1 MAAPPV
7 APATPTRDHDPASLR
22 SPIVLSTRSP
32 AAAPRPASVL
42 IQNVRGAEGGVE
54 AITARRRNSGSFKT
68 MSTGGLVSN
77 SPFAKRLG
85 QASPTKSAASSPT
98 TSTLYT
104 SSRIPAPSSTGGGG
118 PSSARRTSASRQSS
132 GDQEQGPVKEN
143 SIPSD
148 LNELAKDDDS
158 KSRSSSPA
166 VPFRPTRQQQS
177 ATTAPASSPF
187 RPSRS
192 AQDEPAQPR
201 RQTSSYAH
209 LRSNNLVSSSPF
221 TSQQQVPSP
230 ELQQVPYEIGALTL
244 ESAPME
250 LFYDDSSS
258 AGDRSPHLDV
268 GLGARP
274 GQGVL
279 GPVLRHA
286 TGSSA
291 PPPVSPPPATSTS
304 SAMAPVRRGMRGPRP
319 LSGDAADGLA
329 EDEGRVVRRQP
340 SSKSVAWAET
350 EEVFEFEV
358 EEERR
363 RSMMSDASGLS
374 DEGYYGRR
382 GAGEG
387 EDEEDSSFEDDG
399 YGAQHASYSFEEGGS
414 VEVHDVDDGA
424 SDAEESVVSNTSS
437 AMDEVIGQID
447 SYLHEESYDAADVFS
462 PSQIHDGDHDGGEF
476 ADQPDLPSHHDTSG
490 YSSPA
495 VAQQRGP
502 VSAFSV
508 STADDGASDVMSTS
522 AYGDDD
528 DQDEHDAHFDATRQA
543 IIGRALVAPVPP
555 VPMSPGRPPLPPRPA
570 SHTVAAAPARADPIP
585 ASLLAQSDS
594 QFSLPDIPGTSPFM
608 GFEDDGTAGSVVSL
622 ANGAKPLA
630 AVHVPTTRPLSLHSH
645 TIATTSTPVTAARGE
660 PTEETTPTRSTPSST
675 APRGL
680 GLAPSSPAGSP
691 ILAALHRSPDAPT
704 ATLVPPGSASPALS
718 RKASL
723 VGSDVTTSST
733 SWYVSSVTGSLRG
746 GRIGSGLESTMKRHE
761 AILGSP
767 FMPSS
772 SGAFGAFPKPST
784 PAPALSVGTA
794 SPARSA
800 STMGS
805 AGKSTPPTSH
815 ASTASSNDAAG
826 GGVAPLSL
834 KSTRAIEA
842 RPALKAHGATLSSGM
857 MPTIAASSQ
866 RAQLGL
872 SVGSPLTARVAE
884 EMQSPLERLQMGVQ
898 GRGDGAEWRDGDS
911 LLGGAEGDEAGDEV
925 GSLRPGA
932 GAGAGGA
939 VKRLQRRRS
948 RSTGDADLAET
959 TSSVN
964 VHAQHTMPELGFEQQ
979 RGTEGGAFGSSIL
992 ESLDDIYN
1000 SRNRTYRVRESKRL
1014 VVVSDIAG
1022 HKAGDVD
1029 PGKAWR
1035 KKRPSNV
1042 HEINRSMSTMSVNSQ
1057 AVRKNREF
1065 AGQLFVLIREASFE
1079 GMPQPRFKTMV
1090 TATLDNGRQRV
1101 DVAVRELGSKVS
1113 LRKEFEL
1120 ACNQDLAFSIDFS
1133 VPRATPVSTPILP
1146 STPSVPTPTPPASP
1160 SKAHRAFRIFS
1171 SPKKKAAPAPA
1182 RPTSTLAAA
1191 PPPTPDPFYDYVSSN
1206 GQLATAHVSFATEAA
1221 ACRLKKTR
1229 VVLPFAAKKV
1239 GSPRSCSGS
1248 LAIDLLFVPA
1258 VQGVPKANLPKSM
1271 DEVLDGLERADFA
1284 TKVVHE
1290 SVLTQLGGDTTVWRR
1305 RVVKLRG
1312 STLVPYNEVTKRS
1325 HVEINLAQVVA
1336 VEDLNAPSSTS
1347 RAAVRDDDDDDDSM
1361 SRMDHSFRLAFED
1374 GNRIDYFADS
1384 YAIKAKW
1391 LEVLAA
1397 VVGKDG
1403 DKKTAPDW
1411 AVAVR
1416 KLPPPKALALKAA
1429 A

>member
-7 APATPTRDHDPASLR
+7 APATRTRDHDPVSLR
-22 SPIVLSTRSP
+22 SPIALSTRSP

-85 QASPTKSAASSPT
+85 QASPTKPAASPST
-98 TSTLYT
+98 TPYT
-104 SSRIPAPSSTGGGG
+104 SSRIPAPSSTGGV
-118 PSSARRTSASRQSS
+118 SSARRTSGSRKAS
-132 GDQEQGPVKEN
+132 GEQEQGPVKEN
-143 SIPSD
+143 SVPSD
-148 LNELAKDDDS
+148 LNELANAPLDDS

-166 VPFRPTRQQQS
+166 VPFRPARQQPPP
-177 ATTAPASSPF
+177 TTAASSSPF
-187 RPSRS
+187 RPSRP
-192 AQDEPAQPR
+192 AHDEPSQPR

-221 TSQQQVPSP
+221 TTQQAPSP

-268 GLGARP
+268 GIGARP

-279 GPVLRHA
+279 GPVSRHA
-286 TGSSA
+286 AGASA
-291 PPPVSPPPATSTS
+291 PPPVSPPPATTSTS

-319 LSGDAADGLA
+319 LSGDAADDLA
-329 EDEGRVVRRQP
+329 EKQGRVVRRQP

-382 GAGEG
+382 GAG
-387 EDEEDSSFEDDG
+387 DDDDDEDSSFEADG

-414 VEVHDVDDGA
+414 VEVHDVDDDGA
-424 SDAEESVVSNTSS
+424 SDAGESVVSNTSS

-447 SYLHEESYDAADVFS
+447 SYLHEESYDAAAVFS
-462 PSQIHDGDHDGGEF
+462 PSQIHDGDHERGEF
-476 ADQPDLPSHHDTSG
+476 VDQPDLPTHHDTSG

-495 VAQQRGP
+495 LPQQRGP

-522 AYGDDD
+522 AYDDD
-528 DQDEHDAHFDATRQA
+528 DEHDAHFDQA
-543 IIGRALVAPVPP
+543 RRAILSSALVAPVPP
-555 VPMSPGRPPLPPRPA
+555 IPMSPGRPPLPPRPA
-570 SHTVAAAPARADPIP
+570 SSTVTAPARADPIP
-585 ASLLAQSDS
+585 ASLLAHSDS
-594 QFSLPDIPGTSPFM
+594 QFSLPDIPGTSPFL

-622 ANGAKPLA
+622 ANGAKPHA
-630 AVHVPTTRPLSLHSH
+630 ATSVPTTRPLSLHSH
-645 TIATTSTPVTAARGE
+645 TVATTSTPVKAAAARAE
-660 PTEETTPTRSTPSST
+660 PAEETTPTKSTPSST
-675 APRGL
+675 ATRGV
-680 GLAPSSPAGSP
+680 GLAPSSSAGSP

-746 GRIGSGLESTMKRHE
+746 GRIGGGLESTMKRHE

-772 SGAFGAFPKPST
+772 SGAFGAFPKPSPSSSV
-784 PAPALSVGTA
+784 PAPGALSVGTA
-794 SPARSA
+794 SPARST

-805 AGKSTPPTSH
+805 TGKSTPPTSH
-815 ASTASSNDAAG
+815 ASTAGSDNAAG
-826 GGVAPLSL
+826 GAVVAPLSL
-834 KSTRAIEA
+834 KGTRAIEA

-898 GRGDGAEWRDGDS
+898 GRGDGVEWRDGDS

-925 GSLRPGA
+925 GSLRPAA

-959 TSSVN
+959 TSSVRPLLPPCSLPVSRSSPDVVLTQVN
-964 VHAQHTMPELGFEQQ
+964 GHAQHTMPELGFEQQ
-979 RGTEGGAFGSSIL
+979 RGADGGAFGSSVL

-1000 SRNRTYRVRESKRL
+1000 SRNRTYRVRESKHL

-1022 HKAGDVD
+1022 HTAGDVD

-1042 HEINRSMSTMSVNSQ
+1042 VRLLSSRCCTFVALVAQSADVLCTPCSTRS
-1057 AVRKNREF
+1057 
-1065 AGQLFVLIREASFE
+1065 
-1079 GMPQPRFKTMV
+1079 
-1090 TATLDNGRQRV
+1090 TAR
-1101 DVAVRELGSKVS
+1101 
-1113 LRKEFEL
+1113 
-1120 ACNQDLAFSIDFS
+1120 
-1133 VPRATPVSTPILP
+1133 
-1146 STPSVPTPTPPASP
+1146 
-1160 SKAHRAFRIFS
+1160 
-1171 SPKKKAAPAPA
+1171 
-1182 RPTSTLAAA
+1182 
-1191 PPPTPDPFYDYVSSN
+1191 
-1206 GQLATAHVSFATEAA
+1206 
-1221 ACRLKKTR
+1221 
-1229 VVLPFAAKKV
+1229 
-1239 GSPRSCSGS
+1239 
-1248 LAIDLLFVPA
+1248 
-1258 VQGVPKANLPKSM
+1258 
-1271 DEVLDGLERADFA
+1271 
-1284 TKVVHE
+1284 
-1290 SVLTQLGGDTTVWRR
+1290 
-1305 RVVKLRG
+1305 
-1312 STLVPYNEVTKRS
+1312 
-1325 HVEINLAQVVA
+1325 
-1336 VEDLNAPSSTS
+1336 
-1347 RAAVRDDDDDDDSM
+1347 
-1361 SRMDHSFRLAFED
+1361 
-1374 GNRIDYFADS
+1374 
-1384 YAIKAKW
+1384 
-1391 LEVLAA
+1391 
-1397 VVGKDG
+1397 
-1403 DKKTAPDW
+1403 
-1411 AVAVR
+1411 
-1416 KLPPPKALALKAA
+1416 
-1429 A
+1429 

>member
-32 AAAPRPASVL
+32 AAPRPASVL

-85 QASPTKSAASSPT
+85 QTSPTKSAASSP

-104 SSRIPAPSSTGGGG
+104 SSRIPAPSSSSTSGGA
-118 PSSARRTSASRQSS
+118 SSARRTSGSRQSS
-132 GDQEQGPVKEN
+132 GEQEQGPVKEN

-148 LNELAKDDDS
+148 LNELATAKDDDS

-166 VPFRPTRQQQS
+166 VPFRPTRQQ
-177 ATTAPASSPF
+177 APASSPF
-187 RPSRS
+187 KPSRS
-192 AQDEPAQPR
+192 PIDEPAQPR

-221 TSQQQVPSP
+221 TAQQAAPSP

-279 GPVLRHA
+279 GPVSRHA
-286 TGSSA
+286 AGASA
-291 PPPVSPPPATSTS
+291 PPPVSPPPPSSTSTS

-319 LSGDAADGLA
+319 LSGDAADDLA
-329 EDEGRVVRRQP
+329 EEQGRVVRRQP

-382 GAGEG
+382 GAGE
-387 EDEEDSSFEDDG
+387 EDDEDSSFEDDG

-462 PSQIHDGDHDGGEF
+462 PSQILDGDHDHGEF
-476 ADQPDLPSHHDTSG
+476 ADQPDLPTHHDTSG

-495 VAQQRGP
+495 VPQQRGP

-528 DQDEHDAHFDATRQA
+528 DQDERDAHFDATRQA
-543 IIGRALVAPVPP
+543 IMGRALGAPVPP

-570 SHTVAAAPARADPIP
+570 SATSPATRADPIP
-585 ASLLAQSDS
+585 GSLLAHSDS

-622 ANGAKPLA
+622 ANNAKPHA
-630 AVHVPTTRPLSLHSH
+630 AATVPTTRPLSLHSH
-645 TIATTSTPVTAARGE
+645 MAVATSTPVKAARAE
-660 PTEETTPTRSTPSST
+660 PAEETTPTKSTPSST
-675 APRGL
+675 ATRGL
-680 GLAPSSPAGSP
+680 GLAPSSSAGSP
-691 ILAALHRSPDAPT
+691 ILAALHRSPDAAT

-784 PAPALSVGTA
+784 PAPALSVETA

-805 AGKSTPPTSH
+805 TGKSTPPTSH
-815 ASTASSNDAAG
+815 ASTAGSSDAAG
-826 GGVAPLSL
+826 GGVAPRSL
-834 KSTRAIEA
+834 KSARAIEA

-898 GRGDGAEWRDGDS
+898 GRGEGAEWRDGDS

-925 GSLRPGA
+925 SSLRPGA

-959 TSSVN
+959 TSSVG
-964 VHAQHTMPELGFEQQ
+964 AQHTMPELGFEQQ
-979 RGTEGGAFGSSIL
+979 RGGEGGAFGSSVL

-1000 SRNRTYRVRESKRL
+1000 SRNRTYRVRESKHL

-1022 HKAGDVD
+1022 HTAGDVD

-1079 GMPQPRFKTMV
+1079 GMPLPRTKAMV

-1101 DVAVRELGSKVS
+1101 DVAVRELGNKVS

-1133 VPRATPVSTPILP
+1133 VPRQTPVSTPVLP
-1146 STPSVPTPTPPASP
+1146 STPSVPAPTPPASP

-1171 SPKKKAAPAPA
+1171 SPKKKAAQAPA

-1206 GQLATAHVSFATEAA
+1206 GQLATAHVTFATEAA

-1229 VVLPFAAKKV
+1229 VVLPFGAKTV

-1248 LAIDLLFVPA
+1248 LEIDLLFVPA
-1258 VQGVPKANLPKSM
+1258 VQGVPKAHLPKSM

-1347 RAAVRDDDDDDDSM
+1347 RAAARDDDDDDESVT
-1361 SRMDHSFRLAFED
+1361 RMDHSFRLVFED

-1384 YAIKAKW
+1384 HAIKTKW

-1397 VVGKDG
+1397 VVGQDG

>member
-22 SPIVLSTRSP
+22 SPIALSTRSP

-85 QASPTKSAASSPT
+85 QASPTKPSASPSASP
-98 TSTLYT
+98 YT
-104 SSRIPAPSSTGGGG
+104 SSRIPAPSSTGGA
-118 PSSARRTSASRQSS
+118 SSVRRTSGSRKAS
-132 GDQEQGPVKEN
+132 GEQEEGPVKEN

-148 LNELAKDDDS
+148 LNELANANLDDS

-166 VPFRPTRQQQS
+166 VPFRPARQQQPPTS
-177 ATTAPASSPF
+177 APSSSPF

-192 AQDEPAQPR
+192 AHDEPSQPR

-221 TSQQQVPSP
+221 TTQQAPSP
-230 ELQQVPYEIGALTL
+230 ELQQVPHEIGALTL

-250 LFYDDSSS
+250 LFYDDGSS
-258 AGDRSPHLDV
+258 AGERSPHLDV

-279 GPVLRHA
+279 GPVSRHA
-286 TGSSA
+286 AGASA

-319 LSGDAADGLA
+319 LSGDAADDLE
-329 EDEGRVVRRQP
+329 EDQGRVVRRQP

-382 GAGEG
+382 G
-387 EDEEDSSFEDDG
+387 EDDEDSSFEDDG

-462 PSQIHDGDHDGGEF
+462 PSQIHDGDHEHGEF
-476 ADQPDLPSHHDTSG
+476 ADQPDLPTHHDTSG

-495 VAQQRGP
+495 IPQQRGP

-528 DQDEHDAHFDATRQA
+528 DADEHDAQFDRARQA
-543 IIGRALVAPVPP
+543 ILGRALVAPVPP
-555 VPMSPGRPPLPPRPA
+555 APMSPGRPPLPPRPA
-570 SHTVAAAPARADPIP
+570 SSTVAAPARADPIP
-585 ASLLAQSDS
+585 ASLLAHSDS

-622 ANGAKPLA
+622 ANGAMPHA
-630 AVHVPTTRPLSLHSH
+630 AATVPTTRPLSLHSH
-645 TIATTSTPVTAARGE
+645 TVAATTSTPVKGAAARAE
-660 PTEETTPTRSTPSST
+660 PAEETTPTKSTPSST
-675 APRGL
+675 ATRGL
-680 GLAPSSPAGSP
+680 GLAPSSSAGSP

-772 SGAFGAFPKPST
+772 AGAFGAFPKPASS

-805 AGKSTPPTSH
+805 AGQSTPPTSH
-815 ASTASSNDAAG
+815 ASTASSDNA
-826 GGVAPLSL
+826 GVAPLSL

-898 GRGDGAEWRDGDS
+898 GRGDGAEWMDGDS
-911 LLGGAEGDEAGDEV
+911 LLGGAEGDEAGDQV

-964 VHAQHTMPELGFEQQ
+964 GHAQHTMPELGFEQQ
-979 RGTEGGAFGSSIL
+979 RGAEGGAFGSSVL

-1000 SRNRTYRVRESKRL
+1000 SRNRTYRVRESKHL

-1022 HKAGDVD
+1022 HTAGDVD

-1079 GMPQPRFKTMV
+1079 GMPLPRSKAMV

-1101 DVAVRELGSKVS
+1101 DVAVRELGGKVS

-1133 VPRATPVSTPILP
+1133 VPRQTPVSTPTLP
-1146 STPSVPTPTPPASP
+1146 STPSLPAPTPPASP
-1160 SKAHRAFRIFS
+1160 SKVNRAFRLFS
-1171 SPKKKAAPAPA
+1171 SPKKKAVQAPA
-1182 RPTSTLAAA
+1182 RPTSTVAAP

-1206 GQLATAHVSFATEAA
+1206 GQLATAHVTFASEAA

-1229 VVLPFAAKKV
+1229 VVLPFAAKTV
-1239 GSPRSCSGS
+1239 SSPRSCSGS

-1305 RVVKLRG
+1305 RIVKLRG

-1325 HVEINLAQVVA
+1325 HVEINLARVVA
-1336 VEDLNAPSSTS
+1336 IEDLNAPSRTS
-1347 RAAVRDDDDDDDSM
+1347 RAAARDDTDDDDSM
-1361 SRMDHSFRLAFED
+1361 SRMDHSFRLTFED

-1397 VVGKDG
+1397 VVGKDD